1 MHVHNIIRGA
11 IDIMLELY
19 YINKTTYNST
29 TDKDDNK
36 LFFLSDTG
44 EIYRGTENFTESC
57 VIYDHD
63 NEPTV
68 KSKNKIYIDSTTL
81 EGKMWNGFTWISLFS
96 KSLNPDYNQNDST
109 ASDYIK
115 NRPFYETDTEIV
127 KIPNKFISNPN
138 IIINITLGDK
148 KTNTTDTIYKC
159 TISDSFEN
167 ILNYINNGYNVIGVL
182 TNPLEYHSSILKI
195 TSYNEKYI
203 GFISVSYDAEICMY
217 SSNSEFEYTVIEF
230 SKKAICTI
238 TITDTDYG
246 GSVDGYPIDLVYDD
260 CYTKGMEIICRY
272 GDEQYNLC
280 NIDQSSNTLKFYN
293 LVQNENGT
301 LLAKFILISYDATT
315 STYSFTT
322 NSVELASKSY
332 VDEQFKDMDT
342 VINYINSIV
351 GEVTSSMTIINSIVG
366 DI

>member
-1 MHVHNIIRGA
+1 
-11 IDIMLELY
+11 MLELY

-182 TNPLEYHSSILKI
+182 TNPLEYYSSIFQI
-195 TSYNEKYI
+195 SMYNEECI
-203 GFISVSYDAEICMY
+203 GFISLSCDAEIAMW
-217 SSNSEFEYTVIEF
+217 SSDSEFEYYVIEF
-230 SKKAICTI
+230 PKKAICTI
-238 TITDTDYG
+238 TITDT
-246 GSVDGYPIDLVYDD
+246 GYIDTDCHINWIYDD
-260 CYTKGMEIICRY
+260 CYVKGMDIICRY
-272 GDEQYNLC
+272 VDEQYNLYD
-280 NIDQSSNTLKFYN
+280 IDQSSNTLKFYN

-301 LLAKFILISYDATT
+301 LLAKFISVSYDATT
-315 STYSFTT
+315 GTDSFTT
-322 NSVELASKSY
+322 HSVELASKSY
-332 VDEQFKDMDT
+332 VDEQFEDVDT
-342 VINYINSIV
+342 VINNINSVV
-351 GEVTSSMTIINSIVG
+351 GEVTSSMTSINSIVG